1 MQFYV
6 LFCRENDILTL
17 FVAKNDLHTFFVAKT
32 IYALLPESFCA
43 LNFAIRKVQTFW
55 ASAVDYVH
63 SKVFDIV
70 DVYVDVSDKLLQFLV
85 SLTADL

>member
-6 LFCRENDILTL
+6 LICSETIYAPYWSR
-17 FVAKNDLHTFFVAKT
+17 KT
-32 IYALLPESFCA
+32 IYALRPESFCA

-63 SKVFDIV
+63 SKVLEIV
-70 DVYVDVSDKLLQFLV
+70 DDYVDFSDNLVQFLV
-85 SLTADL
+85 SLTGDS